1 MSRFLHRIVL
11 LLIVTLVVNAG
22 GWTFN
27 RDAMADV
34 MADAREAVV
43 LQADAIDAQIPADK
57 TPCNH
62 WCHAVG
68 HFVGMPTG
76 WQVTFPS
83 IAPELFSVL
92 SYPKISSQPDG
103 LFRPPRT
110 IS

>member
-1 MSRFLHRIVL
+1 MQKCLRRITFF
-11 LLIVTLVVNAG
+11 LIVTLVINAG

-34 MADAREAVV
+34 MHDAQEAVV
-43 LQADAIDAQIPADK
+43 LQGDAINAQFPAD
-57 TPCNH
+57 TVPCNH
-62 WCHAVG
+62 WCHIIG
-68 HFVGMPTG
+68 HFVGMPTD

-83 IAPELFSVL
+83 IAPELYSVS

-103 LFRPPRT
+103 LYRPPRT

>member
-1 MSRFLHRIVL
+1 MQKYLRRIIL
-11 LLIVTLVVNAG
+11 FLIVTLAVNAG

-34 MADAREAVV
+34 MADAQEVVV
-43 LQADAIDAQIPADK
+43 LQADAINAQIPADK
-57 TPCNH
+57 APCNH

-68 HFVGMPTG
+68 HFVGMTSD
-76 WQVTFPS
+76 WQVTFPFT
-83 IAPELFSVL
+83 ALELFSTL
-92 SYPKISSQPDG
+92 SSPKISSQPDG